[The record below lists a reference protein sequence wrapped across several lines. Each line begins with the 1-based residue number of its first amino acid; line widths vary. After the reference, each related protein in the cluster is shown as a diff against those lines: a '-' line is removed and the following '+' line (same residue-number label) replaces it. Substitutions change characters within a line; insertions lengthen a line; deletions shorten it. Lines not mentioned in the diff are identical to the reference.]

1 MEISNFNFYKNK
13 IAPLFLYGFL
23 FGLSIILINP
33 WGGDR
38 GEIWTAPKLIVIQL
52 IVILNL
58 GIILRHVR
66 KSPLVISTAW
76 KLGLSLWILFLGVG
90 TISTCL
96 SPFPLRSFWGQS
108 SLGDGLLYWFFVAAF
123 VVSNALVLY
132 LKPKLVRYQLYGLLA
147 GGVILAIG
155 IFLQVIDWRID
166 FTATSGQVNNFYLG
180 YDILKSS
187 IYRGEMPIGFYTNRG
202 EAAFPLTMTGVL
214 TLLGL
219 LWGWL
224 SVPIAGLVYLLVSTF
239 LFYTRCRGALLALL
253 VALICLLVRFRSDST
268 KRNMII
274 YYGVGL
280 LLVGYLIFKTSAT
293 FLTPESIPQ
302 ALPNNLRL
310 RDFTSLQIRANAWQ
324 LSLKAITQRPFFGWG
339 FDGFGIVHPYLTDWM
354 GKYQNRLVDKVDVAK
369 IIRVYDYDF
378 DYLGVDGIVHVGYL
392 ITNKAHNLILDIAI
406 SVGILGLVSYLSLF
420 IFFIWCA
427 VNSTFR
433 GIEATAIAYLVY
445 TLTWYESGQFSHLG
459 WWGLS
464 VGLGCTKL
472 FQDKKKHS

>member
-1 MEISNFNFYKNK
+1 MKISNFNFYNFYKNK
-13 IAPLFLYGFL
+13 TAPLFLYGFL
-23 FGLSIILINP
+23 FGLSIISINP

-76 KLGLSLWILFLGVG
+76 KLGLSLWILFVGVG

-96 SPFPLRSFWGQS
+96 SPFPSRSFWGQS

-123 VVSNALVLY
+123 VVSNALVLQ

-166 FTATSGQVNNFYLG
+166 FTATSGQINNFYSA
-180 YDILKSS
+180 YDDILKSS
-187 IYRGEMPIGFYTNRG
+187 IYRGEMPIGFNTNRG
-202 EAAFPLTMTGVL
+202 EAAFPLAMTGVL

-239 LFYTRCRGALLALL
+239 LFYTRCRGALLGLL
-253 VALICLLVRFRSDST
+253 VALTYLLVRFRSDST

-280 LLVGYLIFKTSAT
+280 LLVGYLIFKTSAA

-310 RDFTSLQIRANAWQ
+310 RDFTSMQIRANAWQ
-324 LSLKAITQRPFFGWG
+324 LSLKAIAQTTFFW
-339 FDGFGIVHPYLTDWM
+339 
-354 GKYQNRLVDKVDVAK
+354 
-369 IIRVYDYDF
+369 
-378 DYLGVDGIVHVGYL
+378 
-392 ITNKAHNLILDIAI
+392 
-406 SVGILGLVSYLSLF
+406 LGL
-420 IFFIWCA
+420 
-427 VNSTFR
+427 
-433 GIEATAIAYLVY
+433 
-445 TLTWYESGQFSHLG
+445 
-459 WWGLS
+459 
-464 VGLGCTKL
+464 
-472 FQDKKKHS
+472 